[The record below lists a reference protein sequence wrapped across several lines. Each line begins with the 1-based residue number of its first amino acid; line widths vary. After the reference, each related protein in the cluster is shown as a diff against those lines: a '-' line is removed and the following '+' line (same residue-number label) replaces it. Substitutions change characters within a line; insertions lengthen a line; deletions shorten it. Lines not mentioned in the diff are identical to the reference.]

1 MTRTRSSIR
10 VGSPPARVG
19 LENRQAWL
27 ATPALLW
34 ILLGIVVPL
43 AAIVVFSF
51 WTGSSVGMRSDLT
64 TSNYANIL
72 TSDTFWGTV
81 RWTFRAL
88 IIVLLSVTLL
98 GLPVAYF
105 TARVITVEWIRTGL
119 IFLLFVPFLVSYSI
133 RMITWIPLF
142 GRAGIVN
149 WTLTKIGV
157 LDAPADF
164 FLYTAP
170 SMITALVFLYVAFMV
185 GPVYFKLQQLDED
198 LIRAA
203 QNLGASPLRTFL
215 TVELP
220 LIRPGIVIGW
230 LFVSVMIMSDFATER
245 VIGGGLSPML
255 AGTVWR
261 RAEVLLWPQASA
273 QAVTLVILTLALAAV
288 LFRFAQLDQDL

>member
-1 MTRTRSSIR
+1 MS
-10 VGSPPARVG
+10 
-19 LENRQAWL
+19 
-27 ATPALLW
+27 
-34 ILLGIVVPL
+34 
-43 AAIVVFSF
+43 
-51 WTGSSVGMRSDLT
+51 SDLT

-81 RWTFRAL
+81 RWTFRVL

-119 IFLLFVPFLVSYSI
+119 IFLLFVPFLVSYII

-149 WTLTKIGV
+149 WTLTTIKV
-157 LDAPADF
+157 LDAPSDF
-164 FLYTAP
+164 LLYTSP

-185 GPVYFKLQQLDED
+185 GPVYFKLQQLDKD

-245 VIGGGLSPML
+245 IVGGGLSPML

-273 QAVTLVILTLALAAV
+273 QAVTLVILTLALASG
-288 LFRFAQLDQDL
+288 LIRFAQLDQDL

>member
-34 ILLGIVVPL
+34 ILLGLVVPL
-43 AAIVVFSF
+43 TAIVVFSF
-51 WTGSSVGMRSDLT
+51 WTGSSIGMSSDLT

-81 RWTFRAL
+81 RWTFRVL

-119 IFLLFVPFLVSYSI
+119 IFLLFVPFLVSYII

-149 WTLTKIGV
+149 WTLTTIKV
-157 LDAPADF
+157 LDAPSDF
-164 FLYTAP
+164 LLYTSP

-185 GPVYFKLQQLDED
+185 GPVYFKLQQLDKD

-245 VIGGGLSPML
+245 IVGGGLSPML

-273 QAVTLVILTLALAAV
+273 QAVTLVILTLALASG
-288 LFRFAQLDQDL
+288 LIRFAQLDQDL

>member
-19 LENRQAWL
+19 LETRQAWL

-34 ILLGIVVPL
+34 ILLGLVVPL
-43 AAIVVFSF
+43 TAIVVFSF
-51 WTGSSVGMRSDLT
+51 WTGSSIGMHSDLT

-81 RWTFRAL
+81 RWTFRVL

-119 IFLLFVPFLVSYSI
+119 MFLLFVPFLVSYII

-149 WTLTKIGV
+149 WTLTKIKV

-164 FLYTAP
+164 LLYTSP

-185 GPVYFKLQQLDED
+185 GPVYFKLQQLDKD

-245 VIGGGLSPML
+245 IIGGGLSPML

-273 QAVTLVILTLALAAV
+273 QAVTLVILTLALASG
-288 LFRFAQLDQDL
+288 LIRFAQLDQDL